1 MKARV
6 KNLYNRIFFTPRPLP
21 AGSSSAILDID
32 GTPNRL
38 FLRIDPEGS
47 GLLVVN
53 ASTVLHLNPTATEI
67 ASSLIKKMSIEETTQ
82 ELVKRYQ
89 VPAEIARQ
97 DVENLIIRIKT
108 LMQTSDL
115 DPETYLDMDRVDRH
129 SSTLSAPLRLD
140 CALTYQ
146 VPTGKAEGTT
156 PVQRVDR
163 ALETSEWKHVL
174 DQAWEWGIPHVVF
187 TGGEPTMR
195 PDLVELIQHAEEL
208 GQVTGLITDGL
219 RLAEKEYLSSLLNA
233 GLDHLLLVLQE
244 QEELSWESI
253 KDVVNA
259 DIHLT
264 VHFTINQQNFSR
276 ISEIFARLFGLGIN
290 HISISAASKD
300 YTPYLAEA
308 GRKAAEVGFRLVY
321 ELPVPY
327 SKLNPVSLELEGDVT
342 VVEGQGRSWLYVEP
356 DGDVLPGQGILHS
369 LGNLAQD
376 SWMTISLK
384 RKLYLSQ

>member
-6 KNLYNRIFFTPRPLP
+6 KNLYNRIFFTPQPLP

-67 ASSLIKKMSIEETTQ
+67 ASYLIKKMSIEEISQ

-97 DVENLIIRIKT
+97 DVEDLIIRIKT
-108 LMQTSDL
+108 LMQTPDL

-146 VPTGKAEGTT
+146 VPTGQAEGTT

-264 VHFTINQQNFSR
+264 VHFTINQHNFGR
-276 ISEIFARLFGLGIN
+276 ISEIFARLYGLGVN
-290 HISISAASKD
+290 HISISASNKE
-300 YTPYLAEA
+300 YSPYLAEA

-321 ELPVPY
+321 DLPVPY

-342 VVEGQGRSWLYVEP
+342 AIEGQGRSWLYVEP
-356 DGDVLPGQGILHS
+356 DGDVLPGQGILHN
-369 LGNLAQD
+369 LGNLAHD